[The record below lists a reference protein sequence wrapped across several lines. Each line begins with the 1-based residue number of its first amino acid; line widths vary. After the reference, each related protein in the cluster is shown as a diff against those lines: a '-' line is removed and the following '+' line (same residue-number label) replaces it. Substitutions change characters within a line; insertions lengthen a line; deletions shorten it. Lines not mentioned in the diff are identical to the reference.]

1 MQSCIR
7 GEALAGMRHEIFAH
21 VMFSTKG
28 RRPTIPDDMKERLW
42 THMES
47 ICKENKIGVHAIGGT
62 TNHVHLLLEPPLTLS
77 MEEMVLKIQGE
88 SSEWMNRQVSNFAW
102 QEGYGG
108 CSISKA
114 HVGRVV
120 KYIQNQEHYHAST
133 TYEEEL
139 LTFLKENRIP
149 YDPQDV
155 FG

>member
-1 MQSCIR
+1 VSGI
-7 GEALAGMRHEIFAH
+7 RHELFVH
-21 VMFSTKG
+21 VLFSTKG
-28 RRPTIPDDMKERLW
+28 RQPTIPADMKERLW
-42 THMES
+42 AHMQS
-47 ICKENKIGVHAIGGT
+47 ICKEDKIGVHAIGGT
-62 TNHVHLLLEPPLTLS
+62 TNHVHLLLEPPPTLS
-77 MEEMVLKIQGE
+77 MEEIVLKIQAK
-88 SSEWMNRQVSNFAW
+88 SAEWMNRQVDHFSW

-120 KYIQNQEHYHAST
+120 KYIQHQEKYHATT
-133 TYEEEL
+133 TYEEEF